1 MPNYCHNTI
10 KIKGKTKNMKKF
22 YDAITE
28 TYNGATHKWLTFQK
42 TVPLDTFNDATTI
55 WGTKWDLNPPKSVAD
70 QSYDGFNEYE
80 IITQTNK
87 IYEIRCNT
95 AWSPPTRWAESC
107 SRKYKISIRIAY
119 VESGFDYYGV
129 FRVSCAKT
137 STISYDSQIRI
148 RDYVSKIGDNFRYG
162 VCDLDNYDDVEIIPE
177 RKSYLHDGDN
187 HILLTYCSGNFYR
200 HIKKYNLTSLGG

>member
-22 YDAITE
+22 YDAITD
-28 TYNGATHKWLTFQK
+28 TYNGVTHKWLTFQK
-42 TVPLDTFNDATTI
+42 TVPLDNFDDATTI
-55 WGTKWDLNPPKSVAD
+55 WGTKWDLNPPKSVANR
-70 QSYDGFNEYE
+70 SYDGFNEYE
-80 IITQTNK
+80 IITLTSK

-95 AWSPPTRWAESC
+95 AWSPPTQWAESC

-119 VESGFDYYGV
+119 VESWFDYYGV

-148 RDYVSKIGDNFRYG
+148 RDYLSKIGDNFRYG
-162 VCDLDNYDDVEIIPE
+162 VCDPDTDDDVEIIPE

-187 HILLTYCSGNFYR
+187 HNLLTYCSGNFYR